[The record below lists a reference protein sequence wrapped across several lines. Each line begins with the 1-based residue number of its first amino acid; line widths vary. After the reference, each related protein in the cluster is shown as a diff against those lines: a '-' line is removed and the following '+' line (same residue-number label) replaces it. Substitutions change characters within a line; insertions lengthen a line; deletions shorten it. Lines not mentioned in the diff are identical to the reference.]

1 MTTAERAAMPCVQPG
16 RAEVIVAGAAVVL
29 AAMEALGFQELTV
42 SERDLL
48 DGLALVAASQMT
60 C

>member
-1 MTTAERAAMPCVQPG
+1 MPCVQPG